1 MKKTLKSQYIESFV
15 RKNKKWHWRQATDK
29 SHKAAPV
36 AVLLRSYRFS
46 DFKTAFGFMTAV
58 ALKAEEMNHHPEWF
72 NVYNRLDVT
81 LTTHDAKGITQ
92 LDVDLAAFME
102 TLAKKMGG
110 K

>member
-1 MKKTLKSQYIESFV
+1 MKKTLKSQYIESYV
-15 RKNKKWHWRQATDK
+15 RKNKKWHWRKAGEK
-29 SHKAAPV
+29 SAKAAP
-36 AVLLRSYRFS
+36 AAALLRSYHFS

-58 ALKAEEMNHHPEWF
+58 ALKAEQMNHHPEWF
-72 NVYNRLDVT
+72 NVYNCLDVT

-92 LDVDLAAFME
+92 LDLDLAAYME